1 MFFTCSSSCSD
12 PSHQHLSND
21 YAQMMATKTTQKV
34 ASNSQAA
41 SLAKSK
47 NSQKKLP
54 ATQQIVKNSKNTW
67 YDLY

>member
-21 YAQMMATKTTQKV
+21 YAQMLATKTTKKV
-34 ASNSQAA
+34 TTTSQTA

-47 NSQKKLP
+47 NSTL
-54 ATQQIVKNSKNTW
+54 NTI
-67 YDLY
+67 LKRF